1 MYNWIEIRKGG
12 GCLKKSSLLNF
23 LAGLIIIGVQVFHI
37 VNGADPLFP
46 VIIIGLFVVSFIM
59 ERKGV
64 TSFFWVGLTILLLL
78 FSLWTM
84 LPQLLFGP

>member
-1 MYNWIEIRKGG
+1 MYNWIESRKGG
-12 GCLKKSSLLNF
+12 DLKKSFLFNI

-37 VNGADPLFP
+37 AKGANLLFP

-64 TSFFWVGLTILLLL
+64 SSFYWAGITVFLLL

-84 LPQLLFGP
+84 LPQLFFGP

>member
-1 MYNWIEIRKGG
+1 M
-12 GCLKKSSLLNF
+12 KKSSLFNF

-64 TSFFWVGLTILLLL
+64 TSFFWAGLTILLLL

-84 LPQLLFGP
+84 LPRLLFGP